1 MPFVLDASAALR
13 WHFEDEFSQSAIEIA
28 LRANDEGIVV
38 PSYWQFETANGLV
51 RGLREGRTSDEDVS
65 TFIERLNDL
74 SVDEHGFAQND
85 AFATV
90 MPLATAHGL
99 KMFDAGYLALA
110 QRLGIPLATFDRKLA
125 DAARSEGVEVLGLAG

>member
-13 WHFEDEFSQSAIEIA
+13 WHFEDEFSQSAMEIA

-51 RGLREGRTSDEDVS
+51 RGLREGRTSVQDVS
-65 TFIERLNDL
+65 TFIDRLNDL
-74 SVDEHGFAQND
+74 SVVEHGFAQGD

-90 MPLATAHGL
+90 MPLAMNLGL

-110 QRLGIPLATFDRKLA
+110 KRQGIPLATFDRKLA
-125 DAARSEGVEVLGLAG
+125 VAANTEGVEVLGLLG